1 MGHFKTTLKNVK
13 AFAFDVDGVFSN
25 NNVYLHPTGDMM
37 RSMNVKDGF
46 AIQYALKKEFPIAII
61 TGGWSEAVKIRF
73 NNLGVTDVYLKSN
86 DKLDDFTDFV
96 YKYHIDPKSVLYMG
110 DDLPDFDVMKK
121 VGVACCPAD
130 AAEEIK
136 AISHYISD
144 RPAGEGCVRD
154 VVEQVLRSQGLWP
167 NHLEDEQLLPSG

>member
-13 AFAFDVDGVFSN
+13 AFVFDVDGVFSN
-25 NNVYLHPTGDMM
+25 NNIYLHPSGDMM

-46 AIQYALKKEFPIAII
+46 ALQHAIRKNIPIAII
-61 TGGWSEAVKIRF
+61 TGGWSESVKIRF
-73 NNLGVTDVYLKSN
+73 NNLGISDVYLKSS
-86 DKLDDFTDFV
+86 DKVADLADFIS
-96 YKYHIDPKSVLYMG
+96 KYNLEAESILYMG
-110 DDLPDFDVMKK
+110 DDLPDFGAMKK
-121 VGVACCPAD
+121 VGIATCPAD

-154 VVEQVLRSQGLWP
+154 VVEQVMRAQGKWP
-167 NHLEDEQLLPSG
+167 TLLENEKLTPSG